1 VGRLTGRGAIVTGA
15 ASGNG
20 LAIARRFLA
29 DGAAVVFVDVDEAGL
44 RSVVPERDPRAIV
57 FVGDVSSEEAAR
69 AAVSAAVESFGSLDV
84 LVNNAG
90 IVRLSEFSELP
101 LEEWDQV
108 FRVNVTGA
116 LLFSQAAVTAM
127 RRMPSGSNQDRSI
140 INITSAEGHIVA
152 ASSGHPQVHYNASKG
167 ALHMLTR
174 ALAVELAPHRIR
186 VNEIAPGVIETPL
199 TAKVL
204 STEEGRRFWLERT
217 PLGRVGKPEDVAS
230 AASFLASDDA
240 SFVTGA
246 TLFVDGGYTVL

>member
-1 VGRLTGRGAIVTGA
+1 VGRLTGRAAIVTGA

-20 LAIARRFLA
+20 LAIARRFLKEDA
-29 DGAAVVFVDVDEAGL
+29 SVVFVDIDEAAL
-44 RSVVPERDPRAIV
+44 KTVVPEGDSKAIA
-57 FVGDVSSEEAAR
+57 FAGDVSSQEAAQ
-69 AAVSAAVESFGSLDV
+69 AAVATAVEAFGSLDV

-90 IVRLSEFSELP
+90 IVRFSMFAELP

-108 FRVNVTGA
+108 LRVNVTGA
-116 LLFSQAAVTAM
+116 LLFSQAAAAAM
-127 RRMPSGSNQDRSI
+127 LRLPNGSNQDRSI
-140 INITSAEGHIVA
+140 INITSAEGHVVV

-186 VNEIAPGVIETPL
+186 VNEIAPGVVETPL
-199 TAKVL
+199 TSKAL
-204 STEEGRRFWLERT
+204 STDEGRRFWLERT
-217 PLGRVGKPEDVAS
+217 PLGRIGKPEDIAG
-230 AASFLASDDA
+230 AALFLASEDA